1 MDREDFVKF
10 HQGLER
16 RAYTLFSPK
25 KEYQNGIE
33 GYRFSV
39 WAPNAH
45 HVSVVGDFNGW
56 NKDANPMMNKDGVW
70 TCFVQNVKE
79 WDSYKFAVVGNNGT
93 HLKCDPYAYHY
104 EDALA
109 GASKI
114 YTLPNFKW
122 TDQKWIEKRART
134 DHRKNAL
141 NIYEVHLGSWKRR
154 ADGNYLSYRELADEL
169 IPYVKDMGYTHIELL
184 PITEHP
190 FDGSWGYQVSGMF
203 APTSRYGVPEDF
215 MYFVNK
221 AHSLGIGVI
230 LDWVSSHFPKDE
242 HGLFE
247 FDGTTLYEY
256 SDPLKKEHKEWGTVV
271 FDYTKGEVVSFLV
284 SSADFFFSTYHIDGI
299 RMDAVAS
306 MLYLDYQRPDGQWRP
321 NMAGG
326 NYNLEAIDFLRN
338 INSYI
343 LSTYKGTM
351 MIAEESTAF
360 PMVTLPPDVGGLGFS
375 YKWNMGW
382 MNDNLEYLDTDPIYR
397 KQAHNKMTFSI
408 TYAFSENYVLP
419 LSHDEV
425 VHGKRSLIG
434 RSQGCYEDKFAN
446 LKTFLG
452 FYMAHPGKKLSFM
465 GNEFAQFIE
474 WDYKKGLD
482 WFLLDYD
489 THKKMQEFVKELNHL
504 YKKEKAFYQKDF
516 DWAGFEWIVVEDRD
530 QSVFAISRK
539 SDSGRKIICIANFTP
554 VDRYDYKIGVDK
566 KGKYKTLL
574 TSSDSRFGGRG
585 VVQKEFITQNN
596 GMHGKKQN
604 ISINLEGNSV
614 TFIALTR

>member
-1 MDREDFVKF
+1 
-10 HQGLER
+10 
-16 RAYTLFSPK
+16 
-25 KEYQNGIE
+25 
-33 GYRFSV
+33 
-39 WAPNAH
+39 
-45 HVSVVGDFNGW
+45 
-56 NKDANPMMNKDGVW
+56 
-70 TCFVQNVKE
+70 
-79 WDSYKFAVVGNNGT
+79 
-93 HLKCDPYAYHY
+93 
-104 EDALA
+104 
-109 GASKI
+109 
-114 YTLPNFKW
+114 
-122 TDQKWIEKRART
+122 
-134 DHRKNAL
+134 
-141 NIYEVHLGSWKRR
+141 
-154 ADGNYLSYRELADEL
+154 
-169 IPYVKDMGYTHIELL
+169 
-184 PITEHP
+184 
-190 FDGSWGYQVSGMF
+190 
-203 APTSRYGVPEDF
+203 
-215 MYFVNK
+215 
-221 AHSLGIGVI
+221 
-230 LDWVSSHFPKDE
+230 
-242 HGLFE
+242 
-247 FDGTTLYEY
+247 
-256 SDPLKKEHKEWGTVV
+256 
-271 FDYTKGEVVSFLV
+271 
-284 SSADFFFSTYHIDGI
+284 
-299 RMDAVAS
+299 
-306 MLYLDYQRPDGQWRP
+306 MLYLDYQRPDGEWRA

-338 INSYI
+338 INGYI

-360 PMVTLPPDVGGLGFS
+360 PMVTLPPEVGGLGFS

-434 RSQGCYEDKFAN
+434 RSQGNYEDKFAN

-516 DWAGFEWIVVEDRD
+516 DWSGFEWIVVEDRD
-530 QSVFAISRK
+530 QSVFAITRS
-539 SDSGRKIICIANFTP
+539 SESGRKIICIANFTP

-566 KGKYKTLL
+566 KGRYKTLL

-585 VVQKEFITQNN
+585 VVQKEFTTQNN
-596 GMHGKKQN
+596 GMHGKKQS